1 MSTQY
6 EYPDAYLAR
15 FCVADR
21 EDRAVAHVAQ
31 LAMSAGVTL
40 SPYWLEQTTVVQTY
54 VLAALENQADA
65 DDLFAQKLKHY
76 RQRFDVL
83 LPQGIAAAQAEAGTV
98 GGLTLFSIP
107 LERA

>member
-1 MSTQY
+1 MTTQY

-21 EDRAVAHVAQ
+21 EDRAIAHVAQ
-31 LAMSAGVTL
+31 LATTASVAL
-40 SPYWLEQTTVVQTY
+40 APYWLEQLTVNQTY

-65 DDLFAQKLKHY
+65 EDLFAEKLKHY
-76 RQRFDVL
+76 RQRFDVMM
-83 LPQGIAAAQAEAGTV
+83 PQAIAAARTQAGTV
-98 GGLTLFSIP
+98 GGLTMFSIP